1 LLSPGSV
8 EEEEPVK
15 LLLRSV
21 PIVALIAMGPLVAAC
36 QQNKSPDMESRVQD
50 RLKSADI
57 KDVNA
62 NWKKDE
68 NTLHLTGEVKAPEE
82 KQRAE
87 ELANEVVGTSGRVVN
102 EVKVEGVDTNDQ
114 DSRIEKELDRM
125 FKEDDQWDRDTTDLS
140 FHSKAGVVTI
150 KGDAPS
156 QEIKDRVTA
165 RVKSVEGVKDVVN
178 DLQIKP
184 NKEPNPKNTK
194 THTNQMKKKY

>member
-1 LLSPGSV
+1 
-8 EEEEPVK
+8 VK
-15 LLLRSV
+15 VLLRSV
-21 PIVALIAMGPLVAAC
+21 PVVALLAAGPLVAAC
-36 QQNKSPDMESRVQD
+36 QNNKSPDVESRVQS

-68 NTLHLTGEVKAPEE
+68 NTLHLTGEVKAPAE

-102 EVKVEGVDTNDQ
+102 EVKVEGVDTDNL

-125 FKEDDQWDRDTTDLS
+125 FKEDDQWDRDTNDLT
-140 FHSKAGVVTI
+140 FHSNAGVVTI
-150 KGDAPS
+150 KGDAS
-156 QEIKDRVTA
+156 SEAMKDRVTA
-165 RVKSVEGVKDVVN
+165 RVRSVEGVKDVVN

-184 NKEPNPKNTK
+184 MNKEPHPKNTK
-194 THTNQMKKKY
+194 AHTDKMKKY